1 MITLGGISLLIP
13 SPEVEAFI
21 NRTLPL
27 EEANLY
33 GSLPCRTESR
43 SDSNRHSIGLPVY
56 NWPAP
61 PPPKLNSL
69 YWPSGASRWARGW
82 FLCTGK
88 AKDEIVAQAHSSGG
102 TTALE
107 LKLGDEDANVQ
118 YIDLYLLPPRPLSG
132 IVPGSTQ
139 TPAEIK
145 ESLWLLPLVDVRYFW
160 QFIPSGNLEFDSSST
175 WEDAFTDLGT
185 ALGVT
190 IDADDVDADY
200 LQPDWV
206 ELTRR
211 YSPVPVLLDAVAA
224 SVGQRI
230 IRDPEEGT
238 VTSQSVANAK
248 TALQSNYDLPL
259 LSLAAGGDLSASLGD
274 IPAKVRVNFRRWS
287 QYNVYCDGEVY
298 TTTSAASATADP
310 PTSTVS
316 GKERIFHSTLYAEY
330 PYNTAA
336 NSAGDPTN
344 KTTLDA
350 LAAQIAADYYGWL
363 SRLYDVCWNGVVD
376 WTPTGFDDAIIWEP
390 TRTRVWS
397 LPSGVGVDRQL
408 SQDADYEVFDQIMLG
423 KPDAD
428 IAAGATG
435 TVSVWD
441 RPASGTL
448 ADTTFNVQATALAG
462 AVTSGLYVSLF
473 WNCGRWLV
481 SCYES

>member
-1 MITLGGISLLIP
+1 MITFGGISLLIP
-13 SPEVEAFI
+13 TPEVEAFI

-33 GSLPCRTESR
+33 GPLPSSTGSR
-43 SDSNRHSIGLPVY
+43 HPDNVHSINLPVY
-56 NWPAP
+56 NWPTP

-82 FLCTGK
+82 FLCNGT
-88 AKDEIVAQAHSSGG
+88 AKDSIVSQAHSAGG

-107 LKLGDEDANVQ
+107 LAIGDEDTNVQ
-118 YIDLYLLPPRPLSG
+118 YIDLYLLPPRPVSG
-132 IVPGSTQ
+132 IVPGTTQ
-139 TPAEIK
+139 TAAEVAAT
-145 ESLWLLPLVDVRYFW
+145 LWLLPLVDVRYFW
-160 QFIPSGNLEFDSSST
+160 QFISSGNLELTSSST
-175 WEDAFTDLGT
+175 WTTLFSSLGT

-190 IDADDVDADY
+190 ISVDSVDADY

-211 YSPVPVLLDAVAA
+211 YVPVPVLLDAVAA

-230 IRDPEEGT
+230 ICDPEAGT
-238 VTSQSVANAK
+238 VTSQSVASAK
-248 TALQSNYDLPL
+248 TALQANYDQGL
-259 LSLAAGGDLSASLGD
+259 LSLAAGGDLSTSLGD
-274 IPAKVRVNFRRWS
+274 IPASVRVNFRRWS
-287 QYNVYCDGEVY
+287 QYSVYCDGEIY
-298 TTTSAASATADP
+298 TTTSAASATAEP

-336 NSAGDPTN
+336 NSGSAPTN
-344 KTTLDA
+344 SATLAA
-350 LAAQIAADYYGWL
+350 LAAQVAADYYGWL

-408 SQDADYEVFDQIMLG
+408 SQSSTYEVFDQIMLG

-428 IAAGATG
+428 IAAAATG